1 MPPVSKTWVAFGS
14 EKEIDE
20 RNFTDRR
27 PLVCICIHLA
37 FIYCNNHKILR
48 LKLKYEVQ
56 VLKESLNRQAHFSD
70 VECDEKKG
78 LITIAPYED
87 SSFNT
92 KMLEMEKAVQV
103 KKRFHIYSWFESR
116 IK

>member
-1 MPPVSKTWVAFGS
+1 MY
-14 EKEIDE
+14 
-20 RNFTDRR
+20 RR
-27 PLVCICIHLA
+27 
-37 FIYCNNHKILR
+37 
-48 LKLKYEVQ
+48 
-56 VLKESLNRQAHFSD
+56 AHFTD

-103 KKRFHIYSWFESR
+103 NQQ
-116 IK
+116 